1 MKNKIEFDIFIK
13 GNVVDLVVLT
23 EEVIDKTNWYKW
35 FNDEENTKNMQ
46 KHYYPNSKELQL
58 KYFKEEIDG
67 NDKKKQLG
75 IVRKD
80 KNLFCGVISL
90 SNIDHLNRSC
100 EIGLII
106 GEAEARKIQYFIEA
120 VKLTCNH
127 AFDTLNINRI
137 YSGTIS
143 KEIDELFCR
152 ILGFE
157 HEGLSRQ
164 AVFKNGGY
172 HDVYRHALLKE
183 NRKTL

>member
-106 GEAEARKIQYFIEA
+106 GETEARKIQYFIEA

-127 AFDTLNINRI
+127 AFDTLNII
-137 YSGTIS
+137 EFIQ
-143 KEIDELFCR
+143 
-152 ILGFE
+152 
-157 HEGLSRQ
+157 GLS
-164 AVFKNGGY
+164 
-172 HDVYRHALLKE
+172 LKRSMNCFVE
-183 NRKTL
+183 FLVLSMRDCQGKQYLRMEATMMFIDMLY

>member
-1 MKNKIEFDIFIK
+1 MNFDVFIK
-13 GNVVDLVVLT
+13 GETIDLVVLT
-23 EEVIDKTNWYKW
+23 NEKVEQTNWYKW
-35 FNDEENTKNMQ
+35 FNDEENTKHMQ
-46 KHYYPNSKELQL
+46 KHYYPNSKEMQC
-58 KYFKEEIDG
+58 KYFREEVEG
-67 NDKKKQLG
+67 NDKKIQFG
-75 IVRKD
+75 IVQKS

-90 SNIDHLNRSC
+90 SNVDHLNRCC

-106 GEAEARKIQYFIEA
+106 GEAEARKLQYFIEA